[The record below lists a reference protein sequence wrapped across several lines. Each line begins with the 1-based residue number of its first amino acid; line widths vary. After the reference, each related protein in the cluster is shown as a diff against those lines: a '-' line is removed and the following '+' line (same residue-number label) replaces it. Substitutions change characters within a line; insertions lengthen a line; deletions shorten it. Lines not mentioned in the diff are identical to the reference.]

1 MKILTMNS
9 AIKNGK
15 NDEMKVSDL
24 VNIKGKIFSLIKDG
38 YCFDDEVLN
47 AAHITKTIRD
57 EKVFCCVGDI
67 IPTDNINLPKETAST
82 KQIISELNT
91 ITNTREGR
99 DDEDFS
105 VYNNQIDNM
114 SFDNT
119 YKENE

>member
-9 AIKNGK
+9 TIKNGK
-15 NDEMKVSDL
+15 NDEIKVSDL

-57 EKVFCCVGDI
+57 NKVFCCVGDI
-67 IPTDNINLPKETAST
+67 ISTGNTNLPKETAST

-91 ITNTREGR
+91 IINTREGR
-99 DDEDFS
+99 GDEDFS
-105 VYNNQIDNM
+105 IYNNQIDNM
-114 SFDNT
+114 SFDDT

>member
-1 MKILTMNS
+1 MNS
-9 AIKNGK
+9 TIKNGK
-15 NDEMKVSDL
+15 NDEIKVSDL

-57 EKVFCCVGDI
+57 NKVFCCVGDI
-67 IPTDNINLPKETAST
+67 ISTGNTNLPKETAST

-91 ITNTREGR
+91 IINTREGR
-99 DDEDFS
+99 GDEDFS
-105 VYNNQIDNM
+105 IYNNQIDNM
-114 SFDNT
+114 SFDDT